1 MSALM
6 WWALVAL
13 AVATVAGWP
22 RHGVVA
28 RARRRAAARAQ
39 EQGDNALKHLLQEG
53 QAGRAGS
60 FASLKGTLRLGDRG
74 LLRVMERLRA
84 AGLTAS
90 EGGRYRLTPHGEQR
104 ARHLVRAHRLLE
116 RYLADEARL
125 PLTSV
130 HRVAERLEHRLSE
143 ADAERLSASMGHP
156 ERDPHGDPIPS
167 AGESSDDPGSPITGW
182 RVGQEGRIVHLEDEP
197 AATFSALVHL
207 GLQPGQAF
215 RVVATSPDALQLLIE
230 DRELTL
236 PLEHAGNVFVAPLE
250 GLPAEA
256 HDLVSLSDLAHEQ
269 EAEIV
274 SLSPTCQG
282 LTRRRLLDLGFTP
295 GTRLRPVLDTFAGD
309 PRAYRVRGTTIALRR
324 DQSSVV
330 IVRPVAATAAEASA
344 TTSAGARAPRASVG
358 ARAPRALQEHQA

>member
-1 MSALM
+1 MNALT
-6 WWALVAL
+6 WWGLALVAL
-13 AVATVAGWP
+13 LLVAGWP
-22 RHGVVA
+22 THGLIA
-28 RARRRAAARAQ
+28 RMRRRAAVRA
-39 EQGDNALKHLLQEG
+39 EEHGENALKHLLKEA
-53 QAGRAGS
+53 QAGRSGS
-60 FASLKGTLRLGDRG
+60 FASLKGTLRLSDRA
-74 LLRVMERLRA
+74 LLRVLARLRG

-90 EGGRYRLTPHGEQR
+90 DGGRYTLTPQGEQR

-143 ADAERLSASMGHP
+143 ADADRLSASMGHP

-167 AGESSDDPGSPITGW
+167 AGEGSLDVGEPITKWG
-182 RVGQEGRIVHLEDEP
+182 VGQHGRIVHLEDEP
-197 AATFSALVHL
+197 GATFSALVRL

-215 RVVATSPDALQLLIE
+215 KVLESLPDALLLLIE
-230 DRELTL
+230 DREVPL

-250 GLPAEA
+250 LWAGATG
-256 HDLVSLSDLAHEQ
+256 DLVHLADLPVGQ
-269 EAEIV
+269 DAEIV

-295 GTRLRPVLDTFAGD
+295 GTRLRPVLQTFAGD

-330 IVRPVAATAAEASA
+330 IVRPIAAPVADM
-344 TTSAGARAPRASVG
+344 R
-358 ARAPRALQEHQA
+358 HQA

>member
-1 MSALM
+1 MITGG
-6 WWALVAL
+6 WWILVGL
-13 AVATVAGWP
+13 VVAAIAAWP
-22 RHGVVA
+22 RHGLVA
-28 RARRRAAARAQ
+28 RARSRASDRAR
-39 EQGDNALKHLLQEG
+39 ERGDNALKHLLQEG

-60 FASLKGTLRLGDRG
+60 FASLKGTLRLGDRAV
-74 LLRVMERLRA
+74 LRVMERLRA

-90 EGGRYRLTPHGEQR
+90 EGGRYRLTPQGEQR

-143 ADAERLSASMGHP
+143 QDAERLSASMGHP

-167 AGESSDDPGSPITGW
+167 AGESSDDPGAPITGW
-182 RVGQEGRIVHLEDEP
+182 QVGQAGRIVHLEDEP

-215 RVVATSPDALQLLIE
+215 RVETTSADALHLRI
-230 DRELTL
+230 DGRAIAL
-236 PLEHAGNVFVAPLE
+236 PFEHAGNVFVAPVD
-250 GLPAEA
+250 GPTAEA
-256 HDLVSLSDLAHEQ
+256 DGLVRLSDLPHAH

-295 GTRLRPVLDTFAGD
+295 GTRLRPVLETFAGD

-330 IVRPVAATAAEASA
+330 IVRPVASGRAEASSS
-344 TTSAGARAPRASVG
+344 TTRPTPVRHEA
-358 ARAPRALQEHQA
+358 

>member
-1 MSALM
+1 MNAWV
-6 WWALVAL
+6 WWGLFGLVIVL
-13 AVATVAGWP
+13 AAVWP

-28 RARRRAAARAQ
+28 RVRRRAALRAE
-39 EQGDNALKHLLQEG
+39 EQGDNALKHLLQEA

-60 FASLKGTLRLGDRG
+60 FASLKGTLRVGDRG
-74 LLRVMERLRA
+74 LLRVLARLRT

-90 EGGRYRLTPHGEQR
+90 EGGSYTLTTLGEHR

-130 HRVAERLEHRLSE
+130 HKVAEKLEHRLSE
-143 ADAERLSASMGHP
+143 ADADRLSASMGHP

-167 AGESSDDPGSPITGW
+167 AGEGSHDPGEPITHW

-197 AATFSALVHL
+197 GATFSALVHL

-215 RVVATSPDALQLLIE
+215 RVLESSDDALGLLVE
-230 DRELTL
+230 DRELSL

-250 GLPAEA
+250 GGATDA
-256 HDLVSLSDLAHEQ
+256 HDLLRLSQLPVDQ
-269 EAEIV
+269 DAEIV
-274 SLSPTCQG
+274 SIVPSCQG

-295 GTRLRPVLDTFAGD
+295 GTRLRPVLQTFVGD
-309 PRAYRVRGTTIALRR
+309 PRAYRVRGTTIALRG
-324 DQSSVV
+324 DQASVV
-330 IVRPVAATAAEASA
+330 IVRPIAIASSPV
-344 TTSAGARAPRASVG
+344 TGMR
-358 ARAPRALQEHQA
+358 QQA

>member
-1 MSALM
+1 MNAWA
-6 WWALVAL
+6 WWTLIALVVL
-13 AVATVAGWP
+13 AAAVWP

-28 RARRRAAARAQ
+28 RVRRRAAFRAE
-39 EQGDNALKHLLQEG
+39 EQGDNALKHLLHEA

-74 LLRVMERLRA
+74 LLRVLGRLRA

-90 EGGRYRLTPHGEQR
+90 EGGSYTLTRLGEHR

-130 HRVAERLEHRLSE
+130 HKVAEKLEHRLSE
-143 ADAERLSASMGHP
+143 ADADRLSASMGHP

-167 AGESSDDPGSPITGW
+167 AGESSDDPGEPITHW
-182 RVGQEGRIVHLEDEP
+182 RLGQEGRIVHLEDEP
-197 AATFSALVHL
+197 GATFSALVHL

-215 RVVATSPDALQLLIE
+215 RVLESSGDALGLLVE
-230 DRELTL
+230 DREVTL

-250 GLPAEA
+250 GRPSDAR
-256 HDLVSLSDLAHEQ
+256 DLLRLSDLSVDQ
-269 EAEIV
+269 DAEIV
-274 SLSPTCQG
+274 SLVPSCQG

-295 GTRLRPVLDTFAGD
+295 GTRLRPVLQTFVGD

-324 DQSSVV
+324 DQAGVV
-330 IVRPVAATAAEASA
+330 IVRPVATAA
-344 TTSAGARAPRASVG
+344 APVSVM
-358 ARAPRALQEHQA
+358 RHQA